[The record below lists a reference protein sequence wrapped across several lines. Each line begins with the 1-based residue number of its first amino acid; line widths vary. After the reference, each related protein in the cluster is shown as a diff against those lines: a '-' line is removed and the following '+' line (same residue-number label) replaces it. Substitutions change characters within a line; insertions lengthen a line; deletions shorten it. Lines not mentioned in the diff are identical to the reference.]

1 MTCTYKLSG
10 QLLWKTETLKCSS
23 ENEFRGKI
31 LVTVDVHVHP
41 FLSESEILAEMNRA
55 GVNLSVLLGA
65 DSDPTDVD
73 KPEIKKKITER
84 FYSSKFSFH
93 QSFLL
98 FHPIEE
104 TIKRFFYSFPDVYPH
119 LKFLNTDIAELAG
132 KYPDRFIGFGSVNPN
147 KDEEYVEEKLREI
160 SELNLKGIK
169 MLPTVQFF
177 NPSENKNFER
187 ICEYCEKNGK
197 VILYHTG
204 CDPGPWE
211 IPELSE
217 DANPKY
223 LKPVLEKHSPMIIL
237 AHTGSYSAFR
247 PGLWLDEALNLGKE
261 FENVY
266 FDSSAASHFI
276 YSEKVVERIRESVGI
291 ERLLYG
297 SDFPVVQGSNMQ
309 YEVGVIR
316 NCQYLT
322 DKEKNMIL
330 GLNAAKLLGIE
341 KLT

>member
-1 MTCTYKLSG
+1 M
-10 QLLWKTETLKCSS
+10 
-23 ENEFRGKI
+23 
-31 LVTVDVHVHP
+31 VTIDVHVHP
-41 FLSESEILAEMNRA
+41 FLSESEILAEMNKA
-55 GVNLSVLLGA
+55 GVDISVLLGA
-65 DSDPTDVD
+65 DSDPTDID
-73 KPEIKKKITER
+73 KPEIKKKIIER
-84 FYSSKFSFH
+84 FNSSRFSANPA
-93 QSFLL
+93 FLF

-104 TIKRFFYSFPDVYPH
+104 TIKRFFYSFPDVYPN
-119 LKFLNTDIAELAG
+119 LKSLNSEIAELVG
-132 KYPDRFIGFGSVNPN
+132 KHPDRFIGFGSVNPN
-147 KDEEYVEEKLREI
+147 KDEEYVEGKLQEI

-187 ICEYCEKNGK
+187 ICEYCEKKRK

-211 IPELSE
+211 IPELAE

-223 LKPVLEKHSPMIIL
+223 LKPVLEKYRPNIIL
-237 AHTGSYSAFR
+237 AHAGAYSKFK
-247 PGLWLDEALNLGKE
+247 PGLWLDEALNIGSV

-266 FDSSAASHFI
+266 LDSSAVSNII
-276 YSEKVVERIRESVGI
+276 YSEKVLKKVKDRVGI

-297 SDFPVVQGSNMQ
+297 SDFPAVGGSNMQ
-309 YEVGVIR
+309 HEINVIK

-322 DKEKNMIL
+322 DEEKNMIL
-330 GLNAAKLLGIE
+330 GLNAAKLLGV